1 MEKLQNIK
9 SWALEDRPREKMA
22 QRGKESLT
30 DAELLGILIG
40 IGTRELSAVDLA
52 KQILHSVDGD
62 LAKLSQLSLKAITK
76 FKGMGPAKAI
86 TVMAAMELA
95 RRKVDSE
102 PNKKIC
108 LKFSSDVYK
117 FLQPHLTDLLHEE
130 FWLILLDRQANLI
143 KHVKISIGGVSATVA
158 DPKIIF
164 KHALEHLASSIIVCH
179 NHPSGNL
186 LPSESDQLL
195 TKKLKNAAKLLDI
208 HFMDHMIFTDNG
220 FFSFA
225 DEGMLV

>member
-1 MEKLQNIK
+1 MENLKNIK
-9 SWALEDRPREKMA
+9 SWALEDRPREKMS

-62 LAKLSQLSLKAITK
+62 LTKLSQLSLKAITK

-86 TVMAAMELA
+86 TLMAAMELA
-95 RRKVDSE
+95 RRKGDAE
-102 PNKKIC
+102 PSKKIC
-108 LKFSSDVYK
+108 LKFSSDVYR
-117 FLQPHLTDLLHEE
+117 FMQPHLKDLMHEE
-130 FWLILLDRQANLI
+130 FWLILLDRQANLV
-143 KHVKISIGGVSATVA
+143 KHLKISIGGLSATVA

-164 KHALEHLASSIIVCH
+164 KHALEYLASSIIVVH

-186 LPSESDQLL
+186 QPSESDQFL
-195 TKKLKNAAKLLDI
+195 TKKLKNAAQLLDI
-208 HFMDHMIFTDNG
+208 HFMDHLIFTNEG

-225 DEGMLV
+225 EKGMLV